1 MFKSVKR
8 LSPKVLIAG
17 ILASVALAG
26 CGGAPASI
34 SDPDLSVYILDLTG
48 SGSTSDQMSRIYD
61 QIQSDV
67 TVENLGK
74 PYASDK
80 EKVSPKV
87 SEVFFVGTNSRY
99 LLDFN
104 LSDYEAVKALYEFND
119 QENNSSNAERIW
131 GQIGHSINMLLS
143 DNIEFGST
151 PITNRDC
158 SNKMNS
164 DLSSIFSD
172 SKRPDYVDKAC
183 AIIVYS
189 SKQYFAL
196 KSYIEIQSTKQLHSD
211 VFGAMSA
218 VNDNVSQFLTKYPKG
233 NVKIV
238 MATDGDHNIPFE
250 TYPSLKKMLEAN
262 PDACSL
268 GRQIGGSKS
277 FKALKNPRV
286 DMSDKPGIGALG
298 ANSSTTAEYANK
310 LSQFWNC
317 FPA

>member
-1 MFKSVKR
+1 MFKSVKE
-8 LSPKVLIAG
+8 LSPKVLAAVLITTIG
-17 ILASVALAG
+17 LAG

-34 SDPDLSVYILDLTG
+34 ASPDLNVYILDLTG
-48 SGSTSDQMSRIYD
+48 SGSTADQMSRIYD
-61 QIQSDV
+61 QIQSDI

-74 PYASDK
+74 PYASAN

-104 LSDYEAVKALYEFND
+104 LSDYEAVKALYDFND
-119 QENNSSNAERIW
+119 EENNSSNAERIW

-143 DNIEFGST
+143 DNIEFGSS
-151 PITNRDC
+151 PITNREC
-158 SNKMNS
+158 SNKLDS
-164 DLSSIFSD
+164 DLSSVFSD
-172 SKRPDYVDKAC
+172 SKRPDYVDKSC

-189 SKQYFAL
+189 SRQYFAL
-196 KSYIEIQSTKQLHSD
+196 KSYIEIQSTRQTHSD

-218 VNDNVSQFLTKYPKG
+218 VNDKVSQFLSKYPTSK
-233 NVKIV
+233 VKII

-250 TYPSLKKMLEAN
+250 SYPSLKKMLEAN
-262 PDACSL
+262 PEACSL
-268 GRQIGGSKS
+268 GREVGSNKS

>member
-1 MFKSVKR
+1 MITSAKKR
-8 LSPKVLIAG
+8 SSKILIASV
-17 ILASVALAG
+17 LASMSLTS
-26 CGGAPASI
+26 CGGGATSI
-34 SDPDLSVYILDLTG
+34 SNPDLNIYILDLTG
-48 SGSTSDQMSRIYD
+48 SGSTADQMSRIYD
-61 QIQSDV
+61 QIQTDV
-67 TVENLGK
+67 TVDNLGK
-74 PYASDK
+74 PFAPET
-80 EKVSPKV
+80 EKVAPKV

-104 LSDYEAVKALYEFND
+104 LSDYEAVKALYDFNYE
-119 QENNSSNAERIW
+119 ENNSSNAERIW

-143 DNIEFGST
+143 DNIEFGSS
-151 PITNRDC
+151 PITNREC
-158 SNKMNS
+158 SSKMNS

-183 AIIVYS
+183 AIVVYS

-196 KSYIEIQSTKQLHSD
+196 KSYIEIQSTKQTHSD

-218 VNDNVSQFLTKYPKG
+218 VNDKVSQFLAKYPKG
-233 NVKIV
+233 KVKIV

-250 TYPSLKKMLEAN
+250 SYPSLRKMLESN

-268 GRQIGGSKS
+268 GRQVGASKS
-277 FKALKNPRV
+277 FKALKNSRV
-286 DMSDKPGIGALG
+286 DMTDKPGIGALG

>member
-1 MFKSVKR
+1 VFKSVTQ

-17 ILASVALAG
+17 ILASFTLAG

-34 SDPDLSVYILDLTG
+34 ADPDLNVYILDLTG

-61 QIQSDV
+61 EIQSDV
-67 TVENLGK
+67 AVENLGK
-74 PYASDK
+74 PYGSEKDK
-80 EKVSPKV
+80 VAPKI

-104 LSDYEAVKALYEFND
+104 LSDYESVKSLYDLND
-119 QENNSSNAERIW
+119 SENNSSNAVRIW
-131 GQIGHSINMLLS
+131 SQLGHTINMLLS
-143 DNIEFGST
+143 DNIEFGSR
-151 PITNRDC
+151 PITKREC
-158 SNKMNS
+158 SNKLDS
-164 DLSSIFSD
+164 DLSSIFSE
-172 SKRPDYVDKAC
+172 SKRPGYVDKSC
-183 AIIVYS
+183 EIILYS

-196 KSYIEIQSTKQLHSD
+196 KSYIAIQSTKQTHSD

-218 VNDNVSQFLTKYPKG
+218 VNDKVSQFLTNYPKG
-233 NVKIV
+233 KVKIV

-268 GRQIGGSKS
+268 GRQVGANKS
-277 FKALKNPRV
+277 FKALKKPRV